1 MLFLN
6 MIINLVR
13 NRLLFITA
21 FFSLSFSQTSSQHTF
36 VVTTDEGFIDYA
48 NRIIVCRGTA
58 EIEAKTPVDNSLKLV
73 EKNLK
78 IETLGITIVDH
89 ESGVKVISID
99 DVDSS
104 LQNGDIITEVNREII
119 NNMISFE
126 ELVNSLEKTGRSSI
140 LLKIIRDDEQNWV
153 TIKFKNN

>member
-1 MLFLN
+1 MPDLPRVVAESDVGSTAILEVWRKN
-6 MIINLVR
+6 KKIIIEVILGE
-13 NRLLFITA
+13 LPGE
-21 FFSLSFSQTSSQHTF
+21 
-36 VVTTDEGFIDYA
+36 VVTERKITS
-48 NRIIVCRGTA
+48 N
-58 EIEAKTPVDNSLKLV
+58 IER
-73 EKNLK
+73 NLK
-78 IETLGITIVDH
+78 IQSLGITIEDH

-119 NNMISFE
+119 NNMNSFE
-126 ELVNSLEKTGRSSI
+126 ELVNSLETTGRSSL

>member
-1 MLFLN
+1 MLFLS
-6 MIINLVR
+6 MIINLIR
-13 NRLLFITA
+13 FRLLFITA

-78 IETLGITIVDH
+78 NNQTLSIPYWSHPSRIPDITC
-89 ESGVKVISID
+89 
-99 DVDSS
+99 
-104 LQNGDIITEVNREII
+104 
-119 NNMISFE
+119 
-126 ELVNSLEKTGRSSI
+126 
-140 LLKIIRDDEQNWV
+140 
-153 TIKFKNN
+153 